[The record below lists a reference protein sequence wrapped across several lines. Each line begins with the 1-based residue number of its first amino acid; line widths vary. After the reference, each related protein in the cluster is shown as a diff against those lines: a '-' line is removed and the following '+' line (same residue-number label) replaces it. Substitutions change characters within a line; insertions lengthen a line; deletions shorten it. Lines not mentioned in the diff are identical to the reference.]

1 LAQHEQHIAPM
12 TDAQPDAGEPALRW
26 RIPPASDEH
35 ALQVGFAMVLIT
47 GVIGAL
53 VMLVA
58 APAEMRDFGLAAIG
72 LFSLLLAW
80 RQWRRHQRV
89 QTGPDNVWLDPAGV
103 HWLDMAGQERSFA
116 RAEIVA
122 YRIAVDPHT
131 LRQIPALTLH
141 LAGGHLSQPM
151 ELHEPATSDEVR
163 AFLAEHW
170 QLPEREAAD
179 KGPADYDRA
188 IAVYSECHDELAE
201 WHWEGNA
208 AALGELFSLFTEVAE
223 LPLAPAGA
231 RPLGQIILASRRDPE
246 RIEIAH
252 ARHLRIEPDAIVA
265 PAGVLGE
272 FARRGAAALATAD
285 PSQDEQNLS
294 FPWPLGPT
302 PHSHIAAGQEPASR
316 GSTWT
321 VHLHLRG

>member
-12 TDAQPDAGEPALRW
+12 TAAQPDAGEPALRW

-53 VMLVA
+53 AVLVA
-58 APAEMRDFGLAAIG
+58 APAEMREFSLAAIG

-80 RQWRRHQRV
+80 RQWRRHQKV
-89 QTGPDNVWLDPAGV
+89 QTGSDNVWLDPAGV
-103 HWLDMAGQERSFA
+103 HWLDMAGQERSFP
-116 RAEIVA
+116 RDEIVA
-122 YRIAVDPHT
+122 YHIAVDPHT
-131 LRQIPALTLH
+131 LRRIPALTLH
-141 LAGGHLSQPM
+141 LADGHTSQPM
-151 ELHEPATSDEVR
+151 ELHEPATPDAVR
-163 AFLAEHW
+163 AFFAQQW

-179 KGPADYDRA
+179 KGPADYDQA
-188 IAVYSECHDELAE
+188 IAVYSECHDEIAE

-208 AALGELFSLFTEVAE
+208 AALEELFALFTEVAN
-223 LPLAPAGA
+223 LPLAPLGA
-231 RPLGQIILASRRDPE
+231 RPLGRIVLASRRDPE

-265 PAGVLGE
+265 PAGVLGQ
-272 FARRGAAALATAD
+272 FARRGAAALAAAD
-285 PSQDEQNLS
+285 PSQDEQDLT
-294 FPWPLGPT
+294 FPWPLGGALHGDVADDPE
-302 PHSHIAAGQEPASR
+302 AASR
-316 GSTWT
+316 GATWT